1 MPSEPREAA
10 RTSTQ
15 CSLRCRAGRG
25 KQPVGREQPTVAA
38 WLWRKP
44 TPYAV
49 RERSTEGAPK
59 WSGSGD
65 AVSVAGLAAGF
76 LARGQRGFE
85 GWRPSGPEPVTAVEV
100 IEPAWHTCP
109 NGCGWQ
115 SLDGPVDPRTCPVCN
130 PRGPTGREVVWIGL
144 LFSET
149 SGPRCQSHTTVRP

>member
-85 GWRPSGPEPVTAVEV
+85 GWRPSGPEPARPGPAVEV
-100 IEPAWHTCP
+100 IAPAWYACP
-109 NGCGWQ
+109 TPGCTWQ
-115 SLDGPVDPRTCPVCN
+115 DGAPVDPAECPACR
-130 PRGPTGREVVWIGL
+130 PKGPTWQRVVWG
-144 LFSET
+144 F
-149 SGPRCQSHTTVRP
+149 